1 MQRIPHH
8 NLGPYLNVSI
18 PHMAIN
24 IREKKKKTMKE
35 LLRREKEGGEKNKL
49 I

>member
-18 PHMAIN
+18 PHMTIN
-24 IREKKKKTMKE
+24 IREKKNYERTTKKRK
-35 LLRREKEGGEKNKL
+35 RGGEENKL